1 MIQQLL
7 SLLVLVILE
16 LVLGID
22 NLIFVNIIIDNSHHK
37 VRTKLRRL
45 WAICGVLT
53 RSVLL
58 FGLSWL
64 LSQKGKPIITLFDK
78 GFDLASLVM
87 LAGGLFLIYKTVLE
101 IHEKLEGE
109 TAHSHSNHQMPFHK
123 AAIQIV
129 LIDMVFSFDSVITA
143 GGTAKVLWVMI
154 LAVIIAM
161 IGMFYFSEAI
171 ANFIHKRPT
180 LKILALSFLVMIGF
194 TLVVEGFSSEA
205 AETLNLKN
213 YVYFAMLFS
222 FGVELINLRIRKKKS
237 DDINQ

>member
-1 MIQQLL
+1 MIQDLL

-22 NLIFVNIIIDNSHHK
+22 NLIFVNIIIDNSHYK
-37 VRTKLRRL
+37 VRTKLRRV
-45 WAICGVLT
+45 WAICGVIV
-53 RSVLL
+53 RSLL
-58 FGLSWL
+58 LLCLSWL
-64 LSQKGKPIITLFDK
+64 LSQKGKPIFTLFDK
-78 GFDLASLVM
+78 SFDLASIVM
-87 LAGGLFLIYKTVLE
+87 LSGGLFLIYKTVLE

-109 TAHSHSNHQMPFHK
+109 SEHSHNNRQLSFSK
-123 AAIQIV
+123 AAFQIII
-129 LIDMVFSFDSVITA
+129 IDMVFSFDSVITA

-154 LAVIIAM
+154 TAVIIAM
-161 IGMFYFSEAI
+161 IGMFYFSETI

-194 TLVVEGFSSEA
+194 TLVVEGLNSHA

-222 FGVELINLRIRKKKS
+222 FAVELLNLRIRKKEKH
-237 DDINQ
+237 DIN

>member
-1 MIQQLL
+1 MVQELL

-37 VRTKLRRL
+37 VRTKLRRV
-45 WAICGVLT
+45 WAICGVLV
-53 RSVLL
+53 RGVLL
-58 FGLSWL
+58 FCLTWL
-64 LSQKGKPIITLFDK
+64 LSQTGKPIITLFDK
-78 GFDLASLVM
+78 GFDLASIVM
-87 LAGGLFLIYKTVLE
+87 ILGGLFLIYKTVLE
-101 IHEKLEGE
+101 IHDKLEGE
-109 TAHSHSNHQMPFHK
+109 SEHSHNNRQLSFNK

-161 IGMFYFSEAI
+161 IGMFYFSEVI
-171 ANFIHKRPT
+171 AGFIHKRPT

-205 AETLNLKN
+205 TEHLNLKN

-222 FGVELINLRIRKKKS
+222 FSVELLNLRIRKKKTN
-237 DDINQ
+237 DTN

>member
-1 MIQQLL
+1 MLENLL
-7 SLLVLVILE
+7 SLFILVILE

-37 VRTKLRRL
+37 IRQKLRRL
-45 WAICGVLT
+45 WAIFGVIT
-53 RSVLL
+53 RSLL
-58 FGLSWL
+58 LLGLSWL
-64 LSQKGKPIITLFDK
+64 LAQKGKPIITLFDK
-78 GFDLASLVM
+78 GFDLGSLVM

-101 IHEKLEGE
+101 IHEKLEGGE
-109 TAHSHSNHQMPFHK
+109 NHSHNNHQLSFSK
-123 AAIQIV
+123 AITQII

-154 LAVIIAM
+154 VAVIIAM

-194 TLVVEGFSSEA
+194 TLVVEGWNSHA

-213 YVYFAMLFS
+213 YVYFAMSFS
-222 FGVELINLRIRKKKS
+222 FGVELLNLRIRKK
-237 DDINQ
+237 